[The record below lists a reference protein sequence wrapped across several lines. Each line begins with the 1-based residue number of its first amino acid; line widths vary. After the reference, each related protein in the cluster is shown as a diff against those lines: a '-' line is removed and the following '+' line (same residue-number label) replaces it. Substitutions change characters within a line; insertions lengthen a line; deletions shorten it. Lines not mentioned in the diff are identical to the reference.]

1 MLYRLCC
8 GLNLVALS
16 LVKKAI
22 TRFTR
27 KDNQYI
33 HQWLLGFKFLEN
45 ISKQRIIEI
54 GAHIGNDT
62 KFFID
67 NYGGSDVFA
76 FEPDPRNFEVLS
88 KRFGSED
95 RITLFNYAL
104 SDKNGVT
111 SFFKSI
117 QSEALPEIINKN
129 INVKEFG
136 FNPASFIG
144 SASSSLLFPSH
155 LDGDS
160 IDVETRRLDDFY
172 KDIGS
177 EGIFLTWIDV
187 QGAEKMVIDGGR
199 NLLNKSTFI
208 WIEYGEVEYPSAL
221 TRDETISCFRST
233 HRVVNLISN
242 RASKGNLLLKL
253 I

>member
-1 MLYRLCC
+1 MLYRLFCWF
-8 GLNLVALS
+8 NLVTLS
-16 LVKKAI
+16 LVKKVI
-22 TRFTR
+22 TRFAR
-27 KDNQYI
+27 RDNQYI
-33 HQWLLGFKFLEN
+33 HQWLLGYQFLDN
-45 ISKQRIIEI
+45 VSKSVIIEI

-67 NYGGSDVFA
+67 NYTSSQVIA

-95 RITLFNYAL
+95 RVTLFNYAL

-117 QSEALPEIINKN
+117 QSEAPPEIINKN
-129 INVKEFG
+129 INVEEFG
-136 FNPASFIG
+136 FDPASFIG

-242 RASKGNLLLKL
+242 RAAKGNLLLKL